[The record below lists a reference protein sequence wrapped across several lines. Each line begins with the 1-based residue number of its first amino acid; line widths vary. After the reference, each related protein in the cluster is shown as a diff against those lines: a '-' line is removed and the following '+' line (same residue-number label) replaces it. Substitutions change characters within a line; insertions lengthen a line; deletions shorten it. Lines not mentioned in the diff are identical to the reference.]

1 MSLIK
6 LNTNPTHRELRQFA
20 GIWLPAA
27 MTVLAWIAES
37 KFDSPR
43 VAIGILAVAGALAI
57 LGLIWPAVVRVVWIA
72 WMVAAFPIG
81 WVVSHL
87 LLVGIYYLCITPIGL
102 MLRLFGIDP
111 MQRKFDH
118 TSKTYWVAREPN
130 TDKSSYFKQF

>member
-27 MTVLAWIAES
+27 MAVLAWVTW
-37 KFDSPR
+37 KKLDWPN
-43 VAIGILAVAGALAI
+43 VAIAVLSVAGVLVA
-57 LGLIWPAVVRVVWIA
+57 LGLVWPAVVRFVWIA
-72 WMVAAFPIG
+72 WMVAVFPIG

-87 LLVGIYYLCITPIGL
+87 LLAAIYYLCITPTGL
-102 MLRLFGIDP
+102 MLRLCGIDP
-111 MQRKFDH
+111 MQRKFDRSA
-118 TSKTYWVAREPN
+118 TTYWIPREPK